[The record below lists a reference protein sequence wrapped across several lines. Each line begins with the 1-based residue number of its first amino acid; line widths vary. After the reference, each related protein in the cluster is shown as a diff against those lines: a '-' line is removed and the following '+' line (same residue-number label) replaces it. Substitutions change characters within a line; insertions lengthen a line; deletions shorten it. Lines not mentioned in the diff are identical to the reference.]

1 VQRLNNKQNGMS
13 GFGFGIVL
21 VLLAV
26 GTAIALKLLPI
37 YIEHFNVV
45 SILESLEKQEE
56 KLAMD
61 AIKPQLLRNFS
72 INDVTNVGRQHIKVK
87 RLAHNKKQVTIE
99 YEVRRSVMG
108 NVDVVVQF
116 SDSVELTG
124 P

>member
-1 VQRLNNKQNGMS
+1 MQRLNNKQNGMS